1 MSDTAQTFSAAH
13 SYGRRSIWAYCHIHH
28 PPEVSQI
35 GDPRPQ
41 YAYHNGHQQQY
52 PTSNQLSNGSN
63 QPRTAATTNNRQATT
78 NSNSSQTENGF
89 QPLQNGGHQENHHQY
104 NHQKT
109 SPERMIP
116 AIKGWLYKRGND
128 GLKLWKKRYF
138 VLTDY
143 KLSYYKTPHEEKS
156 SGSILLPSYRISPVS
171 KDDGIPRKFAFKAEH
186 QNMRTYYFAA
196 DSKANMIQWMNAL
209 SLASILQSDRSFM
222 RPKKK
227 VPQQAP
233 LNNNTAEYRYSQQ
246 YETAQNSSPNFH
258 CYPPAVYTMHGSSGN
273 AYVNSNSIQAYPPG
287 KLT

>member
-1 MSDTAQTFSAAH
+1 
-13 SYGRRSIWAYCHIHH
+13 
-28 PPEVSQI
+28 
-35 GDPRPQ
+35 
-41 YAYHNGHQQQY
+41 
-52 PTSNQLSNGSN
+52 
-63 QPRTAATTNNRQATT
+63 
-78 NSNSSQTENGF
+78 
-89 QPLQNGGHQENHHQY
+89 
-104 NHQKT
+104 
-109 SPERMIP
+109 MIP

-143 KLSYYKTPHEEKS
+143 KLCYYKSPHDLEKS

-196 DSKANMIQWMNAL
+196 DSKANMLQWMNAL

-227 VPQQAP
+227 VQAQPPPPPPQQAP
-233 LNNNTAEYRYSQQ
+233 LNNNTTEYRYSQQ
-246 YETAQNSSPNFH
+246 YETTQNSSPNFH
-258 CYPPAVYTMHGSSGN
+258 CYPPAVYTMHGSSGH

-287 KLT
+287 KYKCLLLHDFFGGNFTWSSAHL

>member
-1 MSDTAQTFSAAH
+1 
-13 SYGRRSIWAYCHIHH
+13 
-28 PPEVSQI
+28 
-35 GDPRPQ
+35 
-41 YAYHNGHQQQY
+41 
-52 PTSNQLSNGSN
+52 
-63 QPRTAATTNNRQATT
+63 
-78 NSNSSQTENGF
+78 
-89 QPLQNGGHQENHHQY
+89 
-104 NHQKT
+104 
-109 SPERMIP
+109 MIP

-143 KLSYYKTPHEEKS
+143 KLCYYKSPHDLEKS

-287 KLT
+287 KVT